1 MYELHSVMRSQCNFY
16 IRTRFSCSAKMVL
29 KKLDK
34 LVEKKEEH
42 FRNFLLRARS
52 AKKKRAAANI
62 NQFFS

>member
-1 MYELHSVMRSQCNFY
+1 
-16 IRTRFSCSAKMVL
+16 MVL

-62 NQFFS
+62 NQFFSWKN